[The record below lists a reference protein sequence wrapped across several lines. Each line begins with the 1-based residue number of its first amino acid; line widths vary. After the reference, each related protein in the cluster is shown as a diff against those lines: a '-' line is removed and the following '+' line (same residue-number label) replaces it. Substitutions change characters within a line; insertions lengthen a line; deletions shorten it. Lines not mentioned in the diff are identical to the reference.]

1 MPERPVTRKGLAA
14 VVPVLKSSRALK
26 AAYLCALVTRADIAV
41 MSTYILT
48 WGVNTGI
55 ARGLS
60 PGADTLFAKWPILII
75 TITSL
80 VFFPRIGILLDK
92 KGRVF
97 TLLLSIS
104 LSAIAMLLVA
114 LAPDPFSPLCYLAAV
129 LAGFGMSG
137 SIAGANT
144 LAIDAP
150 PAGMSVSFMGG
161 LNMLQ
166 PIGILLFLGLGGY
179 LFDTV
184 GPYMP
189 FVIKAAARIAL
200 TFWLFAVRGA
210 VVRELQPV
218 FTLDWDYDARR
229 HVLSL
234 AGAERIQAIA
244 GIASYA
250 RSRGLDLITAQ
261 VWSDLHASRT

>member
-1 MPERPVTRKGLAA
+1 MA
-14 VVPVLKSSRALK
+14 VVPVLKSSRALR
-26 AAYLCALVTRADIAV
+26 ASYLCALVTRADIAV

-55 ARGLS
+55 ARGLE
-60 PGADTLFAKWPILII
+60 PGAATSLAKWPILII

-80 VFFPRIGILLDK
+80 VCFPCIGILLDK

-104 LSAIAMLLVA
+104 FSAIAMLLVA
-114 LAPDPFSPLCYLAAV
+114 LAPDPFSPLCYIAAV

-144 LAIDAP
+144 LAIDASP
-150 PAGMSVSFMGG
+150 SGMSGSVMGG
-161 LNMLQ
+161 LNTMQ

-189 FVIKAAARIAL
+189 FVIKASASIAL
-200 TFWLFAVRGA
+200 AAWMFAVRGA
-210 VVRELQPV
+210 LVRELRPV
-218 FTLDWDYDARR
+218 FTMIWEDEARR

-234 AGAERIQAIA
+234 AGSERVLAIERIE
-244 GIASYA
+244 SYA
-250 RSRGLDLITAQ
+250 RSQGLDRITGQ
-261 VWSDLHASRT
+261 VCGDMPASRA